1 MNRIILSPFIII
13 LGLLSIILFYVFINS
28 TFIDNQ
34 GGNML
39 GGTIALIGLGIIFM
53 IIVIEQN
60 ILKARN
66 FKTKD
71 IWIIEI
77 LILCSVVIYFWY
89 NGFSIG

>member
-13 LGLLSIILFYVFINS
+13 LGLLSIILFIIFINS
-28 TFIDNQ
+28 TFINNQ
-34 GGNML
+34 GGNIL
-39 GGTIALIGLGIIFM
+39 GGTIALIGLGIIF
-53 IIVIEQN
+53 IVIVIEQN

-71 IWIIEI
+71 IWITEI
-77 LILCSVVIYFWY
+77 LILCSAVIYFWY